1 MQKEQQ
7 LSQVKPLSKDTVI
20 YQSAGNEV
28 ILSYEIVRNYLV
40 RGNGQ
45 VLDSDIVQFIS
56 LCRYNQLNPFLNE
69 AYLVKFGTT
78 PATMVVSKE
87 AFFKRA
93 EDNENYEGV
102 QSGVIVSRNNEV
114 LELEGAFY
122 LDTDKLLGGWAKV
135 YRSDRKFPLVAKVL
149 LSEYD
154 KGQSVWK
161 EKRGTMISKVAKVQA
176 LREAFPAQLGALY
189 TQEEQNVVINTNYTE
204 EPTNNVKLEF
214 KQVEASVDT
223 KAADVDN
230 IKLTAGPDEN
240 KTIFPPLPDWAQHQQ
255 NSSKQ

>member
-28 ILSYEIVRNYLV
+28 MLSYEIVRNYLV

-204 EPTNNVKLEF
+204 EPNNNVKLEF

-223 KAADVDN
+223 NAADVNN
-230 IKLTAGPDEN
+230 IKPTAGPDEN
-240 KTIFPPLPDWAQHQQ
+240 KTIFPPLPDWAQHQP

>member
-45 VLDSDIVQFIS
+45 VLDSDIVQFMS

-189 TQEEQNVVINTNYTE
+189 TQEEQNVAINTNYTE
-204 EPTNNVKLEF
+204 EPNNNVKLEF

-223 KAADVDN
+223 NAAEVN
-230 IKLTAGPDEN
+230 NTKLTAGPDEN
-240 KTIFPPLPDWAQHQQ
+240 KTIFPPLPDWAQHQP